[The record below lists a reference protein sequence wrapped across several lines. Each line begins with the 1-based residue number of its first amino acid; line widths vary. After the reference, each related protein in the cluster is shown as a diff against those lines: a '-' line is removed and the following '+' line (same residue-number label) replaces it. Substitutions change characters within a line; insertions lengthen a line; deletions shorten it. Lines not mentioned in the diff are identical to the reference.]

1 MLVLA
6 QILESLYQIIDV
18 LKLQIEVESIYR
30 YLLVL
35 LLDSWLE
42 LTVEVRTKEK

>member
-1 MLVLA
+1 VLVLA
-6 QILESLYQIIDV
+6 QILQCLYQIIDV
-18 LKLQIEVESIYR
+18 LKLQIQVEGVYR

-42 LTVEVRTKEK
+42 LAVEVSNA